1 MNTSNSQ
8 AVYIDNTQ
16 FLDISSHWAKE
27 DIEHMLSLG
36 IVKGK
41 TPQTFAP
48 DLNIN
53 RAEFAALV
61 LRALEPQIEFYS
73 EIKTDEFIDI
83 NEDAWYKDIVY
94 TAVEI
99 GLFADESNYFRPEE
113 SITREEMA
121 KVIVSAYR
129 FAGGKEQIPLIGA
142 DVFEDKNK
150 ISDWAIPY
158 VGIAYEVDL
167 IKGINEKEFAPQ
179 DEVTRAQGVVVIK
192 RLLDNITN

>member
-1 MNTSNSQ
+1 MKQRHAITLLIIMLSLCFTVLFSQAKELQPMNTSNSQ

-113 SITREEMA
+113 SIT
-121 KVIVSAYR
+121 
-129 FAGGKEQIPLIGA
+129 
-142 DVFEDKNK
+142 
-150 ISDWAIPY
+150 
-158 VGIAYEVDL
+158 
-167 IKGINEKEFAPQ
+167 
-179 DEVTRAQGVVVIK
+179 
-192 RLLDNITN
+192 